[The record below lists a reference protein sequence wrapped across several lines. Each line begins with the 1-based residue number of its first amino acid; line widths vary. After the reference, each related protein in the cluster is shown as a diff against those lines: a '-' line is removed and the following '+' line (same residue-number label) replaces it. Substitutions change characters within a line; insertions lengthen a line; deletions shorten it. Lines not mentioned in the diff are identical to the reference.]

1 MSKAALCPN
10 GFGDRMIALVA
21 YYTWHKMKY
30 SGTLNIFWPQNERK
44 GNAFA
49 PVNEFQ
55 SIKSYFEL
63 PDDICIFTDRKSFDI
78 LQLDDLTQPN
88 PQTLW
93 PPRLSIAM
101 QTDIDSVRKHMRKN
115 FHIIKPSHA
124 IAKTLSHI
132 PCPCIGVHIRRGDK
146 VQCER
151 NQSISIKQN
160 ELKNLDAI
168 THACISKFCTT
179 DAILVC
185 SDDHRAAQAYVTK
198 YASRCVAIPVSQRPF
213 ENTFIDFFALQ
224 KSSTVIISQKYSTF
238 SIVAALSGDARCIL
252 TMHDKRFLAEL
263 GLLEWVELY

>member
-10 GFGDRMIALVA
+10 GFGDRMIALIA

-30 SGTLNIFWPQNERK
+30 SGTLRVFWPQNERR
-44 GNAFA
+44 GDAFA
-49 PVNEFQ
+49 PMNEFQ

-63 PDDICIFTDRKSFDI
+63 PDDICIFTDRKSFDG

-93 PPRLSIAM
+93 PPRLSNAM
-101 QTDIDSVRKHMRKN
+101 QTDIVLGRRHMRQN
-115 FHIIKPSHA
+115 CRISGPAHA
-124 IAKTLSHI
+124 IAKTLAHI

-168 THACISKFCTT
+168 THACISKLCTT

-198 YASRCVAIPVSQRPF
+198 YASRRVAIPASQRPF

-224 KSSTVIISQKYSTF
+224 KSSTVVISQKYSTF

-252 TMHDKRFLAEL
+252 TMHDKHLLAEL